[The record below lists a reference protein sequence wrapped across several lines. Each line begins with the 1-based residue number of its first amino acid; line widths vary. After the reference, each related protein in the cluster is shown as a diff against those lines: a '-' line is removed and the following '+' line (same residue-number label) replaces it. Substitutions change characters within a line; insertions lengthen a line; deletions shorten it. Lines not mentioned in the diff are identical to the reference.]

1 MAFLLFFPLTLFSVS
16 LSSLVE
22 EEHYRMALALAEK
35 YEDFSL
41 MILICEREN
50 NSQKL
55 EKYKIAF
62 AEKVLKNTVVA
73 FYFKQDT

>member
-1 MAFLLFFPLTLFSVS
+1 
-16 LSSLVE
+16 
-22 EEHYRMALALAEK
+22 MALALAEK

-62 AEKVLKNTVVA
+62 AEKVLKTLVVG
-73 FYFKQDT
+73 FNFQQDT